1 MVKQGWILSSKFIF
15 SKNFASKL
23 QPKKSSLLKW
33 WKILLNKDKNNKDR
47 SNFFD
52 IAAITISFIS
62 LTNAFNLKKYLS
74 LIITSK
80 SETTD

>member
-23 QPKKSSLLKW
+23 QPKKQPLKW
-33 WKILLNKDKNNKDR
+33 WKILLNKDENNKDR
-47 SNFFD
+47 TNFSD
-52 IAAITISFIS
+52 IAAITMSFIS